1 MLIVLIFLFSALRT
15 GPFNFVLML
24 ANLLTSVI
32 LKIATN
38 SSKKKLY
45 HERGQT
51 CEKYGLLMIRSIITM
66 SITIGFSIVI
76 SKEDVFDTFL
86 FFGLVLYVVNNLC
99 LYYYIKTTPNLYN
112 YAHRV
117 SNGMF
122 DYLFVQSVLKHIK
135 YTEETLIDMIR
146 FLFSLDINY
155 PKVPS
160 PKINVMLL

>member
-1 MLIVLIFLFSALRT
+1 MFT
-15 GPFNFVLML
+15 
-24 ANLLTSVI
+24 NLLTSVI

-45 HERGQT
+45 HEKGQT

-66 SITIGFSIVI
+66 SVTIGLSIII
-76 SKEDVFDTFL
+76 SKEDVINTFL

-99 LYYYIKTTPNLYN
+99 LYYYIKTTPNLHN
-112 YAHRV
+112 YAHKV

-122 DYLFVQSVLKHIK
+122 DYLFVKSVLKHIK
-135 YTEETLIDMIR
+135 YGEETIIDMIR
-146 FLFSLDINY
+146 FLFTLDINY

-160 PKINVMLL
+160 PEINVMII